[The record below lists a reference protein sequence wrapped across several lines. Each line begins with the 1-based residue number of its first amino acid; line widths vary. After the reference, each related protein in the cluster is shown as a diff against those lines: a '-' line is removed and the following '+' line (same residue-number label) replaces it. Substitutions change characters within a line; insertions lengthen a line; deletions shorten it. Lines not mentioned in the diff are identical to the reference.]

1 MTVLNDAPEQ
11 QTEEETA
18 HAPIPT
24 EDLHLYQEGDGRL
37 GGAHNGQTSTV
48 RWAAWAQVTFHI
60 NHSTKENS
68 PGQFFSCG
76 VRSHSN
82 GAVSVWML
90 CYLGKFSPVNDILFS
105 RRKQQNKKISSHFR
119 ITTLISKASPLQ
131 AASQSLF
138 SSSNN
143 PLQNDNLAFFC
154 IKSVVSSLYQVLLTR
169 RHVLKEG

>member
-1 MTVLNDAPEQ
+1 MTPLSSKPKRKLPMLRSPLRICTSIKKEMDDLEV
-11 QTEEETA
+11 
-18 HAPIPT
+18 PT
-24 EDLHLYQEGDGRL
+24 MGRP
-37 GGAHNGQTSTV
+37 AQCC
-48 RWAAWAQVTFHI
+48 WAAWAQVTVHI

-105 RRKQQNKKISSHFR
+105 RRKQQNKKISSHYR

-169 RHVLKEG
+169 RHVLKDG